1 MLEFLPVQEDGKF
14 FFFTKI
20 RMQSVANSCDFKKR
34 FLSVN
39 MQNAIETVSINKYK
53 LINNNITQPFTL

>member
-1 MLEFLPVQEDGKF
+1 
-14 FFFTKI
+14 
-20 RMQSVANSCDFKKR
+20 MQSVANSCEFKKS